1 MAILP
6 NPLVYPIY
14 LMPPPA
20 HSLLGTALPA
30 DLHRSRATVHIV
42 GGGISGLMLAYQLH
56 RRSIPIILYERSERV
71 GGWLSTRQSPYGII
85 EGAANGL
92 MRCIE
97 LDAMVADLGLAY
109 QMPLATNTK
118 RYVVRGGQLRRMPL
132 GISEILQA
140 AARFLLPHRPTKPL
154 ATLRDFVDTYLS
166 PVAALQLLEPA
177 MLGIDAAPLSELSF
191 SLVLPDLARI
201 QPRYASLPWAMLVDS
216 DYRRRRRTTGG
227 TVSFAGGMQSLVDAL
242 ERRLQAHIRYNTD
255 GINNLDNIAPHDVRV
270 LCTPAYESA
279 RFFGQHPLAD
289 LLRQVRYIPML
300 SATFFVSQETL
311 KRFKAGFGCVIPRN
325 ENYHTLGVLFNHCIF
340 EGRVAQPNLASLT
353 CIAQDSAAT
362 QHLDEASILDLLT
375 NELER
380 LLGLDA
386 PPLYSVLRRYH
397 HGIPLYSPELNG
409 LLPQISAQLQ
419 RDWANVRLFGNYT
432 GQISI
437 RGMGQSAARATE
449 HIG

>member
-1 MAILP
+1 
-6 NPLVYPIY
+6 
-14 LMPPPA
+14 MPPLA

-71 GGWLSTRQSPYGII
+71 GGWLSTRQSLYGMV

-109 QMPLATNTK
+109 QMPSPAQAK
-118 RYVVRGGQLRRMPL
+118 RYIVRDGQLRRMPL
-132 GISEILQA
+132 GIGEILRA
-140 AARFLLPHRPTKPL
+140 AARFLLPHRPAKPL
-154 ATLRDFVDTYLS
+154 ATLRDFADTYLS
-166 PVAALQLLEPA
+166 SVAALQLLEPA
-177 MLGIDAAPLSELSF
+177 MLGIYAAPLNELSF
-191 SLVLPDLARI
+191 PLVLPDLARV

-216 DYRRRRRTTGG
+216 DYRRRHRTTTGG
-227 TVSFAGGMQSLVDAL
+227 TVSFAGGMQSLIDAL

-279 RFFGQHPLAD
+279 RFFGQHPLAN
-289 LLRQVRYIPML
+289 LLRQVRYTPML
-300 SATFFVSQETL
+300 SATFFVAQEAL

-325 ENYHTLGVLFNHCIF
+325 ESYHTLGILFNHCIF
-340 EGRVAQPNLASLT
+340 EGRVAQPHLASLT
-353 CIAQDSAAT
+353 CIAQDSTAT
-362 QHLDEASILDLLT
+362 QHLDEAGILDLLT

-386 PPLYSVLRRYH
+386 PPLHSILHRYRY
-397 HGIPLYSPELNG
+397 GIPLYSPELNE
-409 LLPQISAQLQ
+409 LLPQISAHLQ

-449 HIG
+449 HID